1 MMTSR
6 NFYSTIIASDHRFEV
21 REYAQAALDALDAK
35 NSKRATT
42 EKAKRAA
49 ENAPLLASLVDYMGE
64 HSVVIASEI
73 ATALSVSTSKA
84 TALAKSLVADGR
96 ATVKDYKVKG
106 KGTVKGYSLTAYD
119 DTNGEVQA
127 LDREL
132 SV

>member
-6 NFYSTIIASDHRFEV
+6 DFYSTLLSADLSAEV
-21 REYAQAALDALDAK
+21 HEYAKAALDALDAK
-35 NSKRATT
+35 NNKRATA

-49 ENAPLLASLVDYMGE
+49 ENAPFIASLVDYMGA

-73 ATALSVSTSKA
+73 ASALGVSTSKA

-106 KGTVKGYSLTAYD
+106 KGTVKGYSLTDGRMHAAA
-119 DTNGEVQA
+119 TVGV
-127 LDREL
+127 EL
-132 SV
+132 PNA